1 MVSFSSMKR
10 LSPSILSA
18 DFSRLADEVKRLE
31 SFGIKE
37 IHLDVMDGHFVPNIT
52 IGPPVI
58 ASLRKETEMF
68 FDTHLMITNPAKYFE
83 SFLKA
88 GADGITCHVE
98 VEECLECIRMAKKE
112 GIRAGISLNP
122 ETPVDAVLP
131 YLDKVDMVLVMSVH
145 PGFGGQK
152 FMPEVL
158 PKVKK
163 IRKFIDEEGIDTI
176 IQIDGGIN
184 VETAPLALDAGVDI
198 LVSGSGVF
206 RGNVEENIKNLNDI
220 IKKFSGKG

>member
-1 MVSFSSMKR
+1 MKL

-31 SFGIKE
+31 SFGIRE

-58 ASLRKETEMF
+58 ASLRKETDMF
-68 FDTHLMITNPAKYFE
+68 FDAHLMITNPAKYFE
-83 SFLKA
+83 RFLKA
-88 GADGITCHVE
+88 GANGITCHVE
-98 VEECLECIRMAKKE
+98 VHESKECIKMARKA

-122 ETPVDAVLP
+122 ETPVDPVLP

-158 PKVKK
+158 PKV
-163 IRKFIDEEGIDTI
+163 RTLRERIDEEGLGVI

-184 VETAPLALDAGVDI
+184 TATAPLALEAGVDI

-206 RGNVEENIKNLNDI
+206 RGDIGENIKNLNDI
-220 IKKFSGKG
+220 IEKFGGKG

>member
-1 MVSFSSMKR
+1 MRVAFSSMK

-18 DFSRLADEVKRLE
+18 DFSRLADEVHKLE
-31 SFGIKE
+31 GFGIDE

-68 FDTHLMITNPAKYFE
+68 FDTHLMIERPAKYFE

-98 VEECLECIRMAKKE
+98 VSEAEECIRMGRKE

-122 ETPVDAVLP
+122 ETPAEKVIP

-158 PKVKK
+158 PKLKE
-163 IRKFIDEEGIDTI
+163 IRKAIDEEGLPVL

-184 VETAPLALDAGVDI
+184 KETAQLALENGAEI

-206 RGNVEENIKNLNDI
+206 KGDVGENIKNLLGI
-220 IKKFSGKG
+220 IEKFGGKG